1 VSTTRDE
8 DTEIGSAATPTA
20 RAHETLQSIPSLARQ
35 IRDAILASARPT
47 ILTHANPDADAVAG
61 ALGALALCRHLH
73 REPTLVTAGD
83 HTLPDNLRFLP
94 GCEQLLR
101 ADDAAISASD
111 LLILVD
117 CADVSR
123 LGPQFYELTSEFE
136 RHRNII
142 NIDHHVT
149 NTRFGTLNLV
159 VPEAS
164 ATAEIITALL
174 QALDLEI
181 APDEATA
188 LLAGLYGDTL
198 GLRTPSTT
206 PGTLRASATLIEAG
220 ADLDTIVDNLF
231 RLKPFSTVTLW
242 GEALQRAQWRGALVW
257 TAIYPDML
265 ERSSASRPEAEGV
278 VNFLAGV
285 IGARAGALLYEESWG
300 WRVSLRSLA
309 LDVDVSALAGRHGGG
324 GHPRAAGCRLPHGEA
339 AKEAFLNDIAA
350 QLGPRSDAATATRAG
365 NVSV

>member
-1 VSTTRDE
+1 MSLISDADGEASTTQL
-8 DTEIGSAATPTA
+8 A
-20 RAHETLQSIPSLARQ
+20 RGHEALASIPSLAHI
-35 IRDAILASARPT
+35 IRDAIVASQRPV
-47 ILTHANPDADAVAG
+47 ILTHANPDADAAAS
-61 ALGALALCRHLH
+61 ALGALALCRQLR
-73 REPTLVTAGD
+73 REPELVTSGD
-83 HTLPDNLRFLP
+83 HALPDNLCFLP
-94 GCEQLLR
+94 DAQLLER
-101 ADDAAISASD
+101 SNDAAIVASD

-123 LGPQFYELTSEFE
+123 LGPMFYELSVEFE
-136 RHRNII
+136 RRRAII

-149 NTRFGTLNLV
+149 NTRFGTINLV

-164 ATAEIITALL
+164 ATAEIMTGIL
-174 QALDLEI
+174 QALDMEI
-181 APDEATA
+181 GRDDATS

-206 PGTLRASATLIEAG
+206 PGTLRASATLIEHG

-231 RLKPFSTVTLW
+231 RLKPYSTVLLW
-242 GEALQRAQWRGALVW
+242 GDALQRAQWRGALVW

-265 ERSSASRPEAEGV
+265 ERSQAARAEAEGV

-285 IGARAGALLYEESWG
+285 IGARAGALVYEETWG

-324 GHPRAAGCRLPHGEA
+324 GHPRAAGCRLPPGEA
-339 AKEAFLNDIAA
+339 ALEHFLNDISA
-350 QLGPRSDAATATRAG
+350 QVGPRRTEATDTRAG

>member
-1 VSTTRDE
+1 MSATRDE
-8 DTEIGSAATPTA
+8 DIEVDAVTRPRNHESLQAVPAMA
-20 RAHETLQSIPSLARQ
+20 RE
-35 IRDAILASARPT
+35 IRDAIVASTRPV
-47 ILTHANPDADAVAG
+47 ILTHANPDADAVAS
-61 ALGALALCRHLH
+61 ALGALALCRHLR

-83 HTLPDNLRFLP
+83 HVLPDNLRFLH
-94 GCEQLLR
+94 GGQRLLE
-101 ADDAAISASD
+101 ADDAAIVSSD
-111 LLILVD
+111 LLIFVD
-117 CADVSR
+117 CADVAR
-123 LGPQFYELTSEFE
+123 LGPMFYELASEFE
-136 RHRNII
+136 RHRAII

-181 APDEATA
+181 ERDEATV

-206 PGTLRASATLIEAG
+206 PGTLRASAALIEAG

-265 ERSSASRPEAEGV
+265 ERSGASRAEAEGV

-285 IGARAGALLYEESWG
+285 IGGRAGALLYEEPWG
-300 WRVSLRSLA
+300 WRVSLRSL
-309 LDVDVSALAGRHGGG
+309 DVDVSELAGRHGGG
-324 GHPRAAGCRLPHGEA
+324 GHPRAAGCRLPAGQA
-339 AKEAFLNDIAA
+339 ALEHFLNDIAA
-350 QLGPRSDAATATRAG
+350 QLGPRSELASATRAG
-365 NVSV
+365 HVSV

>member
-1 VSTTRDE
+1 VSATRDE
-8 DTEIGSAATPTA
+8 DSEATTATRPRGHESLESVPVQA
-20 RAHETLQSIPSLARQ
+20 RA
-35 IRDAILASARPT
+35 IRDAIVASARPV
-47 ILTHANPDADAVAG
+47 ILTHANPDADAVAA
-61 ALGALALCRHLH
+61 ALGALALCRHLK
-73 REPTLVTAGD
+73 REPTLVTSGD
-83 HTLPDNLRFLP
+83 HVLPDNLRFLR
-94 GCEQLLR
+94 GGEQLQR
-101 ADDAAISASD
+101 ADDDAIVASD
-111 LLILVD
+111 LLIFVD

-123 LGPQFYELTSEFE
+123 LGPQFYELASEFE
-136 RHRNII
+136 RRRATI

-164 ATAEIITALL
+164 ATAEIITAML

-181 APDEATA
+181 EPDEATA

-220 ADLDTIVDNLF
+220 ADLDTIIDNLF

-265 ERSSASRPEAEGV
+265 ERTGATRAEAEGV

-285 IGARAGALLYEESWG
+285 IGGRAGALLYEEPWG
-300 WRVSLRSLA
+300 WRVSLRS
-309 LDVDVSALAGRHGGG
+309 VSEEVNVAELAGRPGGG
-324 GHPRAAGCRLPHGEA
+324 GHPRAAGCRLPAGEA
-339 AKEAFLNDIAA
+339 AKEHFLDDIAA
-350 QLGPRSDAATATRAG
+350 QLGPRSDVPSATRAG